1 MCIQISNGVEK
12 SLERKTENLEASCS
26 VVEHHT
32 QHSSLTKLAIH
43 DEQAEGKNVMK
54 AVQPVLGTECEPM
67 KCAALT
73 NALIVSN

>member
-32 QHSSLTKLAIH
+32 QHSSPTKLAIH
-43 DEQAEGKNVMK
+43 DERAEGKNVMK
-54 AVQPVLGTECEPM
+54 AVQPASGTECEPM

-73 NALIVSN
+73 RSL